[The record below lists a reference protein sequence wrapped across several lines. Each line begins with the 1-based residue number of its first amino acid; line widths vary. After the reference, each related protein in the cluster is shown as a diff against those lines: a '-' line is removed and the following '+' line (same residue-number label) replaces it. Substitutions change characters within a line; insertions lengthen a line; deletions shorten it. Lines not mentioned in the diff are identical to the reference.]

1 MQDLEI
7 IRKIIN
13 KFFEKTTFKVNI
25 DFLLEE
31 GKTII
36 IKLKAEEPQILI
48 GEDGQVLK
56 NIQYILKMILK
67 RKIENHF
74 YLDLDINDYK
84 KQKIE
89 FLKNRIYLIADK
101 VSLTKKEKE
110 LIPMPAYERRVVHL
124 ALAEREDIITE
135 SIGEGN
141 ERRIVIKPK

>member
-31 GKTII
+31 DKTII

-89 FLKNRIYLIADK
+89 FLKNRIYLIADE

-110 LIPMPAYERRVVHL
+110 LTPMPAYERRVVHL

>member
-31 GKTII
+31 DKTII

-89 FLKNRIYLIADK
+89 FLKNRIYLIADE